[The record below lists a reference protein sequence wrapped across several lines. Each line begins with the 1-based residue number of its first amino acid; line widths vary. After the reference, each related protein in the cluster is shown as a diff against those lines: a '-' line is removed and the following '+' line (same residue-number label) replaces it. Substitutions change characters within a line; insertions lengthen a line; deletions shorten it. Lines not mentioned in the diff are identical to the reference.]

1 MKAAPFRM
9 TALKQRTSPSGGLG
23 GGLGVLG
30 GSDDGVGSGI
40 GLAEFLEAVGFAGD
54 VVAGEVAV
62 EMSGNRFEGA

>member
-1 MKAAPFRM
+1 M
-9 TALKQRTSPSGGLG
+9 
-23 GGLGVLG
+23 LG